1 MHKVSA
7 EIVVDAPAEKVWEVL
22 ADFGGIH
29 KWAPAI
35 TNSYSTSKYNGGPE
49 ASRHCDIAGFGSV
62 EEDITDWIEGS
73 EFKYR
78 ATAIGPIGEST
89 SRWSVTPVGGKSRVY
104 GDLEFNVRFGPIGA
118 LMYALMMRRL
128 LKKAMRNTV
137 AGLKH
142 HVETGELVGRG
153 FRASAAA

>member
-1 MHKVSA
+1 MPKVSA
-7 EIVVDAPAEKVWEVL
+7 EIVIDAPAEKVWEVL
-22 ADFGGIH
+22 ADFAGIH

-78 ATAIGPIGEST
+78 ATAIGPIREIEQQM
-89 SRWSVTPVGGKSRVY
+89 VGNSSG
-104 GDLEFNVRFGPIGA
+104 
-118 LMYALMMRRL
+118 
-128 LKKAMRNTV
+128 
-137 AGLKH
+137 
-142 HVETGELVGRG
+142 
-153 FRASAAA
+153 